1 MVYYDL
7 YASADDFSTPNGSMP
22 YTFVVSPFT
31 DLVKV
36 DLTARTS
43 EIYNPETDGIDK
55 VKTDA
60 AENVKDDVWYNLAGQ
75 RVSRP
80 TNGLYICNGR
90 KVVVR

>member
-1 MVYYDL
+1 
-7 YASADDFSTPNGSMP
+7 MP
-22 YTFVVSPFT
+22 CPFVVSPFT
-31 DLVKV
+31 DLEKLA
-36 DLTARTS
+36 LTARTS

-60 AENVKDDVWYNLAGQ
+60 AEKVKDDVWYNLAGQ